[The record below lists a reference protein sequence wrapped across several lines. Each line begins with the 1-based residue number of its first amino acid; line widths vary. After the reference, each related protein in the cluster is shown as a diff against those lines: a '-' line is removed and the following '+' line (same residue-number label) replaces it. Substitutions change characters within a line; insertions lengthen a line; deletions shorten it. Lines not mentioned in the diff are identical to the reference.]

1 MKKRSLWNAVWS
13 SVGGL
18 FGLGGYSATDPRRK
32 ILPSGT
38 RPTNASANQLLSAS
52 LPQLRAHCRH
62 LERNNPVARGSV
74 EGLLA
79 LIVGTGIGLEPDTGD
94 ENTDERIRA
103 VWQDFIADCAANGFH
118 DIYYL
123 QGQALREMVTAGE
136 FLWRLVPIP
145 EMADEGKI
153 PLAILPLEAEW
164 LHDQSNSQGQ
174 PDENGIVWISGVGI
188 NNLGRPVAYKI
199 RNPEQLGGEPQTLTS
214 KEIVHGFEHRRAL
227 QARGEPWMSPI
238 IEVLQQERDLVDSE
252 LKSAVVNSSVSMT
265 ITSDIHDGLD
275 TEEQGTSTDPA
286 QTLRV
291 GGVARLY
298 PGEKIDAHDH
308 TRPGQQIANFRKT
321 LRGDQAAAMRI
332 PQRFLDR
339 DVSQANYS
347 SMRADMLDSDR
358 LLAPVREWFGHAT
371 IGRVYREVL
380 PYLALKAGIKT
391 PRAKYRLLPDGQPYV
406 DPYKDIQAAAM
417 SIVTGVSTH
426 EAEIAKRGGD
436 YKKVW
441 QQIAKERKEAAA
453 LGISFD
459 MSGTNAPAPESQVG
473 KEEETETKK
482 KPAAGNDDD

>member
-1 MKKRSLWNAVWS
+1 MKKRSLWNAIT
-13 SVGGL
+13 GF
-18 FGLGGYSATDPRRK
+18 FGLGGYSATDPKRK
-32 ILPSGT
+32 ISPAGT
-38 RPTNASANQLLSAS
+38 RPVNATANQLLSTS
-52 LPQLRAHCRH
+52 LPQLRALCRN

-79 LIVGTGIGLEPDTGD
+79 LIVGTGIGLEPDSGD
-94 ENTDERIRA
+94 EKIDERIRA
-103 VWQDFIADCAANGFH
+103 VWIDFIADCAANGFH
-118 DIYYL
+118 DMYYL

-136 FLWRLVPIP
+136 FVWRLVVLP
-145 EMADEGKI
+145 ELANEGKI
-153 PLAILPLEAEW
+153 PLAILPLESEW
-164 LHDQSNSQGQ
+164 LHDQSTTHGQ
-174 PDENGIVWISGVGI
+174 PDENDIVWVNGVGI
-188 NNLGRPVAYKI
+188 NNLGLPVAYKI
-199 RNPEQLGGEPQTLTS
+199 SNPETNGANIQTLTA
-214 KEIVHGFEHRRAL
+214 KEVVHGFEHRRAL

-265 ITSDIHDGLD
+265 ITSEIHPDLD
-275 TEEQGTSTDPA
+275 TTEQGDSVDPA

-291 GGVARLY
+291 GGVARLF

-380 PYLALKAGIKT
+380 PYLALKAGVKV

-417 SIVTGVSTH
+417 SIVTGIETH
-426 EAEIAKRGGD
+426 ESVIAKRGGD

-441 QQIAKERKEAAA
+441 EQIAKERKEAKA

-473 KEEETETKK
+473 KDVDEEPAR
-482 KPAAGNDDD
+482 KPAAENGDE